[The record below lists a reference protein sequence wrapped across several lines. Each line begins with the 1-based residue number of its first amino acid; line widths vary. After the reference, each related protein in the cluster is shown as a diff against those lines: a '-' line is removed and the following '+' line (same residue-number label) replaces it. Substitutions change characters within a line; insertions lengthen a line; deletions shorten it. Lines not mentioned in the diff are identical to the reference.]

1 MVGIFS
7 SKKAKTEYRF
17 AHRQAEEL
25 DEEEVDEEEERTQS
39 VKKRKRGNNDNTPSK
54 KKTRK
59 TSSSDNNVSPN
70 KKAIK
75 IKKPQAKFIK

>member
-39 VKKRKRGNNDNTPSK
+39 VKCKE
-54 KKTRK
+54 
-59 TSSSDNNVSPN
+59 
-70 KKAIK
+70 KKAWK
-75 IKKPQAKFIK
+75 